1 VSAAG
6 QRVAAPGRE
15 GSGAVPSGEEPGAGR
30 GGEGPST
37 GSADSQVPYAVA
49 ARELLRSSLLDAAAR
64 ELAARPWAE
73 VTMSHIAR
81 AAGVSRQT
89 LYNEFGS
96 RAEFAQALVLRE
108 AGRFIEAVEG
118 AVAANAEDPRLAL
131 RATFEL
137 FLTVAAE
144 NPLVSAI
151 VSGEGADELIA
162 LFTTR
167 GETLVQMASARLTGV
182 LLESW
187 PMVDEH
193 EAELIGEA
201 LVRLAISYAALPGGS
216 AGETAGAVA
225 ELLGPYVERLVAAA
239 AAGASPRS
247 PR

>member
-1 VSAAG
+1 VSA
-6 QRVAAPGRE
+6 P
-15 GSGAVPSGEEPGAGR
+15 
-30 GGEGPST
+30 
-37 GSADSQVPYAVA
+37 QVPYAVA
-49 ARELLRSSLLDAAAR
+49 ARELLRTSLLDAAGA
-64 ELAARPWAE
+64 ELAARPWSE
-73 VTMSHIAR
+73 VTMSRIAR

-96 RAEFAQALVLRE
+96 RGEFAQALVLRE

-118 AVAANAEDPRLAL
+118 AVAANAADPRVAL
-131 RATFEL
+131 HATFEL

-187 PMVDEH
+187 PIAE
-193 EAELIGEA
+193 EAEAQLIAEA
-201 LVRLAISYAALPGGS
+201 LVRLAISYAALPHGTPS
-216 AGETAGAVA
+216 ETARAVA
-225 ELLGPYVERLVAAA
+225 ELLGPYVQRLVAAA
-239 AAGASPRS
+239 AGAGEP
-247 PR
+247 